1 MPLRARRQAAVP
13 EFAGEVALRSGRF
26 AVVSDFQRTS
36 RAEFWRERNRDE
48 RRLIVSRI
56 AQEAPDFLVILGDL
70 VFSGSSPAHWAEF
83 DELTAPL
90 REAGIPILPVLGN
103 HEYWMSPRRA
113 LPAFFR
119 RFPHLRERHW
129 YSLAYGGMEM
139 LFLDSNRRWLT
150 PARWEEQLAWYRDE
164 LARLDGDPAV
174 RGALVLLHHPP
185 YTNSTVTSDERHVQR
200 SFVPPFAD
208 AAKTLAMFSGHVHSY
223 ERFERD
229 GKTFCVTGGGGGP
242 RVRLASGGR
251 RRHADDL
258 FAGPPVR
265 MFHYLLCERSPGG
278 LAIEA
283 RGLPKRGKAFETM
296 ERFLLPWPAAAA
308 AGAG

>member
-1 MPLRARRQAAVP
+1 MSLRLRRRPPPP
-13 EFAGEVALRSGRF
+13 EFAGEAALRSGRF

-36 RAEFWRERNRDE
+36 PAELWRERNRDE
-48 RRLIVSRI
+48 RRLIVGQI
-56 AQEAPDFLVILGDL
+56 ARESPDFLIVLGDL

-83 DELTAPL
+83 DVLTAPL

-103 HEYWMSPRRA
+103 HEYWMSPGRA
-113 LPAFFR
+113 LPAFFA
-119 RFPHLRERHW
+119 RFPHLAGRHW
-129 YSLAYGGMEM
+129 YSVAYGGLGL
-139 LFLDSNRRWLT
+139 LFLDSNRRWLAA
-150 PARWEEQLAWYRDE
+150 ARWEEQLAWYRAE
-164 LARLDGDPAV
+164 LARLDADHGV

-200 SFVPPFAD
+200 YFVPAFAA

-223 ERFERD
+223 ERFERS

-242 RVRLASGGR
+242 RVRLATGVR
-251 RRHADDL
+251 RRHKDDR

-265 MFHYLLCERSPGG
+265 LFHYLLVELSPNG

-283 RGLPKRGKAFETM
+283 RGLPKRGKAFEVM
-296 ERFLLPWPAAAA
+296 ERFLLPWPDAAA
-308 AGAG
+308 AGTG